1 MRQMVM
7 VGFLQAQN
15 CTNLVSSWRHP
26 ESRDD
31 STSADYYQT
40 IGRVLEDGK
49 FHVGFFDDRLAMPD
63 RYGNDHRHTVE
74 HGIRCVKMD
83 PVTVLTV
90 MGMATKRLG
99 LGATCSTTYFE
110 PFHVARVFA
119 TLDLMTNGRAA
130 WNVVTSMNDGEA
142 LNMGLGE
149 HMEHDSRYDR
159 ADEFMDVVLGH
170 WNSWDDDAIVLDK
183 QTGLFAHPDKVRR
196 LDHVGQWFRSR
207 GPFTVPR
214 SPQGQPVVIQA
225 GQSGRGKQ
233 FAARWGELIFVTT
246 HTSMEH
252 GRQVYQ
258 RPEGRRRPPRPRSG
272 PCRDHAVG
280 LCCRRRDQGGSRRQ
294 DGADR
299 EAATDEDA
307 LSLLS
312 EAMNFDFASKG
323 LDEPFTDEE
332 LANISGTQSM
342 RDRVLRASGI
352 RNPTPRDFVSYSS
365 RARPNQPF
373 VGGPKEVADGLEEW
387 FTAPVADGFVLAAT
401 HVPGTYVG
409 LREIGRAGAAAAR
422 PVPQGLRWRD
432 AARESRAADTAS
444 PQVRLARTSPPW
456 GRGANREVSPGF
468 APLPQ
473 GGGECSAHKQEANHD
488 L

>member
-31 STSADYYQT
+31 TTSADYYQT
-40 IGRVLEDGK
+40 IGRVLEAGK

-74 HGIRCVKMD
+74 HGIRCVKLD

-90 MGMATKRLG
+90 MGMATSRLG

-119 TLDLMTNGRAA
+119 TLDLMTGGRAA

-142 LNMGLGE
+142 LNMGLDR

-159 ADEFMDVVLGH
+159 ADEFMDVVVGH

-183 QTGLFAHPDKVRR
+183 RSGRFADPDKVRR
-196 LDHVGQWFRSR
+196 LDHVGKWFRSR

-233 FAARWGELIFVTT
+233 FAARWGELVFVTT

-252 GRQVYQ
+252 GKQVY
-258 RPEGRRRPPRPRSG
+258 REMKDDIAREGRNP
-272 PCRDHAVG
+272 DHVAITPSTYVVAAAT
-280 LCCRRRDQGGSRRQ
+280 R
-294 DGADR
+294 A
-299 EAATDEDA
+299 EAEDKMALIDKLATDEDA

-323 LDEPFTDEE
+323 LDEPFSDEE
-332 LANISGTQSM
+332 LAGISGTQSM

-352 RNPTPRDFVSYSS
+352 SNPTPRDFVRYSS
-365 RARPNQPF
+365 RARPNQPI
-373 VGGPKEVADGLEEW
+373 VGGPKEVADGLEER

-401 HVPGTYVG
+401 HVPGTYVDFVQWVVPELQRRG
-409 LREIGRAGAAAAR
+409 LYHKDYTSATLRENLGIPIPRAISQAR
-422 PVPQGLRWRD
+422 
-432 AARESRAADTAS
+432 A
-444 PQVRLARTSPPW
+444 
-456 GRGANREVSPGF
+456 
-468 APLPQ
+468 
-473 GGGECSAHKQEANHD
+473 
-488 L
+488 

>member
-31 STSADYYQT
+31 SMSADYYRT
-40 IGRVLEDGK
+40 IGRVLEEGK
-49 FHVGFFDDRLAMPD
+49 FHLGFFDDRLAMPD

-90 MGMATKRLG
+90 MGMATERLG

-119 TLDLMTNGRAA
+119 TLDLMTGGRAA

-142 LNMGLGE
+142 LNMGYDE
-149 HMEHDSRYDR
+149 HLEHDTRYDR
-159 ADEFMDVVLGH
+159 ADEFMEVVLGH
-170 WNSWDDDAIVLDK
+170 WNSWDDDAIVLDR
-183 QTGLFAHPDKVRR
+183 QGGLFAHPDRVRR
-196 LDHVGQWFRSR
+196 LDHQGKWFRSR

-233 FAARWGELIFVTT
+233 FSARWGEVVFVST

-252 GRQVYQ
+252 GRQLYREMKEDVARQ
-258 RPEGRRRPPRPRSG
+258 GRDPDKFFITPSAYVVCG
-272 PCRDHAVG
+272 ETKA
-280 LCCRRRDQGGSRRQ
+280 
-294 DGADR
+294 
-299 EAATDEDA
+299 EAEDKMALVETLATDEDA

-352 RNPTPRDFVSYSS
+352 TNPTPRDFIKYSH
-365 RARPNQPF
+365 RARPNKPF
-373 VGGPKEVADGLEEW
+373 VGGPKEVADGLEQW
-387 FTAPVADGFVLAAT
+387 FTEPVADGFVLAAT
-401 HVPGTYVG
+401 HVPGTYIDFVKHVVPELQRRG
-409 LREIGRAGAAAAR
+409 LYHKDYAGATLRESLGLPIPRA
-422 PVPQGLRWRD
+422 RWRNK
-432 AARESRAADTAS
+432 
-444 PQVRLARTSPPW
+444 
-456 GRGANREVSPGF
+456 G
-468 APLPQ
+468 
-473 GGGECSAHKQEANHD
+473 
-488 L
+488 